1 MQNVYELY
9 RAGLLTSIT
18 IKDVPSVDMVQV
30 TIARNLKEETSG
42 KDMINSTLEMYFTPR
57 EFTEFFEP
65 ICNDMK
71 ARFVHGN
78 STSDQ
83 NN

>member
-9 RAGLLTSIT
+9 RAGLLTTIT
-18 IKDVPSVDMVQV
+18 IKDVPSVDMVQM

-57 EFTEFFEP
+57 EFTELFQQ

-71 ARFVHGN
+71 VRFDVQN
-78 STSDQ
+78 SSQSNT
-83 NN
+83 